1 MSDKNKLPAGWAMP
15 PASRKFHYF
24 GEDSM
29 QSFCRS
35 WLFTGL
41 PRDDDGGKLEDKP
54 RKDDCA
60 KCFKIRKAATA
71 EKEKP

>member
-1 MSDKNKLPAGWAMP
+1 MP

-24 GEDSM
+24 PADAI
-29 QSFCRS
+29 QSLCRS

-54 RKDDCA
+54 RKDDCV
-60 KCFKIRKAATA
+60 KCFKIRKAQV
-71 EKEKP
+71 EQLQKGK